1 MQIGTIFL
9 EFINKKYF
17 RLLSFTLIVIILS
30 GSEAFALDPMGP
42 PTTGLMEG
50 QYEFGIDYSNST
62 MDLKLEGGKYTEWNH
77 TTSVTE
83 SGEAESFT
91 LKDFEMNKIYTH
103 LGYGIWDYCDMF
115 LRLGIVNAEFGD
127 SIWEAGEKFDNQSD
141 ITFCIGS
148 RATFY
153 EEGNLKIGRIIQ
165 LSWANLAGRLKSP
178 QWTEDESSD
187 IELIEIQAA
196 IGPTYTTENG
206 ISFYGGPFFHFV
218 SGDIEEKYNDINEYG
233 EDITAKYTW
242 DINATSN
249 FGGYIGVQLDD
260 GEYTFLNIEYQ
271 CTSGADLYSLNLI
284 YRF

>member
-1 MQIGTIFL
+1 MLSGTIFL
-9 EFINKKYF
+9 KFIKTYF
-17 RLLSFTLIVIILS
+17 RLLSLTFVVICIS
-30 GSEAFALDPMGP
+30 GSEVFALDPLGP

-62 MDLKLEGGKYTEWNH
+62 MDLELDGGKYTEWNH
-77 TTSVTE
+77 TLSSGT

-91 LKDFEMNKIYTH
+91 LKDFEANKIYVNF
-103 LGYGIWDYCDMF
+103 GYGIWDYCDMF
-115 LRLGIVNAEFGD
+115 LRLGMINAEFGD
-127 SIWEAGEKFDNQSD
+127 SIWEAGEEFDNQSD

-165 LSWANLAGRLKSP
+165 LSWANLDGRLKSP

-187 IELIEIQAA
+187 IEIIEIQAA
-196 IGPTYTTENG
+196 VGPTYTTDNG
-206 ISFYGGPFFHFV
+206 ISFYGGPFLHFIG
-218 SGDIEEKYNDINEYG
+218 GDLTEKFNDVNLDG
-233 EDITAKYTW
+233 DDITAKYTW
-242 DINATSN
+242 DIGESSN
-249 FGGYIGVQLDD
+249 FGGYFGVQLDD

-271 CTSGADLYSLNLI
+271 CTSGADLYSLSLI